1 MMDSNKKIN
10 YESAQKVKDYLKN
23 GNAGKLY
30 TFTNFFIKNG
40 YIKSESELE
49 HRGGNV
55 FTHCPFH
62 YDKTPSFSFSEK
74 RGICNCFSCG
84 FGGTYI
90 DLVLKYENDVNGRNL
105 SYYGLLDDFLKND
118 SIMQATL
125 GFSTV
130 YTTYNIFKDGFEFKP
145 FKPKRLKESYVPSH
159 YLELANK
166 IKRDGRPKEDIFEF
180 ILSMQANVPARTIY
194 YQLYGI
200 EDKGIA
206 SFKSN
211 PSEITTRDEDGSF
224 STVTSPQ
231 DGSDSFSQS
240 EILDGRGVSLDQGST
255 ATVSAE
261 SGLSSDHVSVLAK
274 QPQYTSKRLKNLYKK
289 RNNSIQDYLHK
300 LTKFITNYCVE
311 NEINTVII
319 GDLTGIKNR
328 ITNRDKKY
336 NQKLHELPY
345 EKIRILLE
353 YKLAC
358 KGINFVL
365 QNECYTSQCAPNTPS
380 VERKYANKLNRVQR
394 GLYVSEGNIYNADAV
409 GAYNILRKYCD
420 EHGIKK
426 TFSIKGLTSVKV
438 FKIKR

>member
-1 MMDSNKKIN
+1 MDSNKKIN

-200 EDKGIA
+200 EGKGTA
-206 SFKSN
+206 
-211 PSEITTRDEDGSF
+211 SF

-240 EILDGRGVSLDQGST
+240 EILDGRGVSLDQRNT
-255 ATVSAE
+255 VTVSTE
-261 SGLSSDHVSVLAK
+261 SRYGPVTSSQENSSTIEANSKSIEEANSKSVK
-274 QPQYTSKRLKNLYKK
+274 GTGNEVKVYDFSK
-289 RNNSIQDYLHK
+289 
-300 LTKFITNYCVE
+300 
-311 NEINTVII
+311 
-319 GDLTGIKNR
+319 
-328 ITNRDKKY
+328 
-336 NQKLHELPY
+336 
-345 EKIRILLE
+345 LLE
-353 YKLAC
+353 
-358 KGINFVL
+358 N
-365 QNECYTSQCAPNTPS
+365 
-380 VERKYANKLNRVQR
+380 
-394 GLYVSEGNIYNADAV
+394 
-409 GAYNILRKYCD
+409 
-420 EHGIKK
+420 
-426 TFSIKGLTSVKV
+426 
-438 FKIKR
+438 

>member
-194 YQLYGI
+194 YQLYGGQ
-200 EDKGIA
+200 DVDHV
-206 SFKSN
+206 
-211 PSEITTRDEDGSF
+211 TTGNIDDDRSF

-240 EILDGRGVSLDQGST
+240 EILDCRGVSLDQRNT
-255 ATVSAE
+255 VTVSTE
-261 SGLSSDHVSVLAK
+261 SRFSPVTSSQENSSIIEANSKSIEEANSKSVK
-274 QPQYTSKRLKNLYKK
+274 DTGSEVKVYDFSK
-289 RNNSIQDYLHK
+289 
-300 LTKFITNYCVE
+300 
-311 NEINTVII
+311 
-319 GDLTGIKNR
+319 
-328 ITNRDKKY
+328 
-336 NQKLHELPY
+336 
-345 EKIRILLE
+345 LLE
-353 YKLAC
+353 
-358 KGINFVL
+358 N
-365 QNECYTSQCAPNTPS
+365 
-380 VERKYANKLNRVQR
+380 
-394 GLYVSEGNIYNADAV
+394 
-409 GAYNILRKYCD
+409 
-420 EHGIKK
+420 
-426 TFSIKGLTSVKV
+426 
-438 FKIKR
+438 

>member
-90 DLVLKYENDVNGRNL
+90 DLVLKYENDVNGRKL

-130 YTTYNIFKDGFEFKP
+130 YTTYNVFKDGFEFKP

-194 YQLYGI
+194 YQLYGGQ
-200 EDKGIA
+200 DVDHV
-206 SFKSN
+206 
-211 PSEITTRDEDGSF
+211 TTGNIDEDRC
-224 STVTSPQ
+224 
-231 DGSDSFSQS
+231 FSQS
-240 EILDGRGVSLDQGST
+240 EILDGRGVSLDQRNT
-255 ATVSAE
+255 VTVSTESRYSSVTSSQENSSAIEANRKSAE
-261 SGLSSDHVSVLAK
+261 EAN
-274 QPQYTSKRLKNLYKK
+274 SK
-289 RNNSIQDYLHK
+289 SIED
-300 LTKFITNYCVE
+300 
-311 NEINTVII
+311 
-319 GDLTGIKNR
+319 TGSEVKMY
-328 ITNRDKKY
+328 DFSK
-336 NQKLHELPY
+336 
-345 EKIRILLE
+345 LLE
-353 YKLAC
+353 
-358 KGINFVL
+358 N
-365 QNECYTSQCAPNTPS
+365 
-380 VERKYANKLNRVQR
+380 
-394 GLYVSEGNIYNADAV
+394 
-409 GAYNILRKYCD
+409 
-420 EHGIKK
+420 
-426 TFSIKGLTSVKV
+426 
-438 FKIKR
+438 

>member
-166 IKRDGRPKEDIFEF
+166 IKRDRRPKEDIFEF

-240 EILDGRGVSLDQGST
+240 EILDGRGVSLDQRNT
-255 ATVSAE
+255 VTVSTE
-261 SGLSSDHVSVLAK
+261 SRFSPVTSSQENSSAIESNSKSIEEANSKSVK
-274 QPQYTSKRLKNLYKK
+274 DTGSEVKVYDFSK
-289 RNNSIQDYLHK
+289 
-300 LTKFITNYCVE
+300 
-311 NEINTVII
+311 
-319 GDLTGIKNR
+319 
-328 ITNRDKKY
+328 
-336 NQKLHELPY
+336 
-345 EKIRILLE
+345 LLE
-353 YKLAC
+353 
-358 KGINFVL
+358 N
-365 QNECYTSQCAPNTPS
+365 
-380 VERKYANKLNRVQR
+380 
-394 GLYVSEGNIYNADAV
+394 
-409 GAYNILRKYCD
+409 
-420 EHGIKK
+420 
-426 TFSIKGLTSVKV
+426 
-438 FKIKR
+438 

>member
-1 MMDSNKKIN
+1 MDSNKKIN

-40 YIKSESELE
+40 YIKSDSELE
-49 HRGGNV
+49 YRGGNV

-118 SIMQATL
+118 SIMQAAL
-125 GFSTV
+125 GLSTV
-130 YTTYNIFKDGFEFKP
+130 YTTYNVFKDGFEFKP

-166 IKRDGRPKEDIFEF
+166 IKRDRRPKEDIFEF

-206 SFKSN
+206 SFKSATSAN
-211 PSEITTRDEDGSF
+211 TTETRCFNKDNS
-224 STVTSPQ
+224 
-231 DGSDSFSQS
+231 SQENS
-240 EILDGRGVSLDQGST
+240 
-255 ATVSAE
+255 SAIE
-261 SGLSSDHVSVLAK
+261 AN
-274 QPQYTSKRLKNLYKK
+274 SK
-289 RNNSIQDYLHK
+289 S
-300 LTKFITNYCVE
+300 VE
-311 NEINTVII
+311 NINKEDKIYDFSALL
-319 GDLTGIKNR
+319 GD
-328 ITNRDKKY
+328 
-336 NQKLHELPY
+336 
-345 EKIRILLE
+345 
-353 YKLAC
+353 
-358 KGINFVL
+358 V
-365 QNECYTSQCAPNTPS
+365 
-380 VERKYANKLNRVQR
+380 
-394 GLYVSEGNIYNADAV
+394 
-409 GAYNILRKYCD
+409 
-420 EHGIKK
+420 
-426 TFSIKGLTSVKV
+426 
-438 FKIKR
+438 

>member
-206 SFKSN
+206 SS
-211 PSEITTRDEDGSF
+211 

-240 EILDGRGVSLDQGST
+240 EILDGRGVPLDQRNT
-255 ATVSAE
+255 VTVSTE
-261 SGLSSDHVSVLAK
+261 SRYSPVTSSQENSSTIEANSKSVK
-274 QPQYTSKRLKNLYKK
+274 DTGNEVKVYDFSK
-289 RNNSIQDYLHK
+289 
-300 LTKFITNYCVE
+300 
-311 NEINTVII
+311 
-319 GDLTGIKNR
+319 
-328 ITNRDKKY
+328 
-336 NQKLHELPY
+336 
-345 EKIRILLE
+345 LLE
-353 YKLAC
+353 
-358 KGINFVL
+358 N
-365 QNECYTSQCAPNTPS
+365 
-380 VERKYANKLNRVQR
+380 
-394 GLYVSEGNIYNADAV
+394 
-409 GAYNILRKYCD
+409 
-420 EHGIKK
+420 
-426 TFSIKGLTSVKV
+426 
-438 FKIKR
+438 

>member
-200 EDKGIA
+200 EYKGIA
-206 SFKSN
+206 
-211 PSEITTRDEDGSF
+211 SF
-224 STVTSPQ
+224 STVTSSQ

-240 EILDGRGVSLDQGST
+240 EILDGRGVSLDQRNT
-255 ATVSAE
+255 VTVSTE
-261 SGLSSDHVSVLAK
+261 SSFSTVTSSQENLSAIEANSKSVK
-274 QPQYTSKRLKNLYKK
+274 DTGSEVKVYDFSK
-289 RNNSIQDYLHK
+289 
-300 LTKFITNYCVE
+300 
-311 NEINTVII
+311 
-319 GDLTGIKNR
+319 
-328 ITNRDKKY
+328 
-336 NQKLHELPY
+336 
-345 EKIRILLE
+345 LLE
-353 YKLAC
+353 
-358 KGINFVL
+358 N
-365 QNECYTSQCAPNTPS
+365 
-380 VERKYANKLNRVQR
+380 
-394 GLYVSEGNIYNADAV
+394 
-409 GAYNILRKYCD
+409 
-420 EHGIKK
+420 
-426 TFSIKGLTSVKV
+426 
-438 FKIKR
+438 

>member
-1 MMDSNKKIN
+1 MDSNKKIN

-194 YQLYGI
+194 YQLYGGQ
-200 EDKGIA
+200 DVDHV
-206 SFKSN
+206 
-211 PSEITTRDEDGSF
+211 TTGNIDDDDRSF
-224 STVTSPQ
+224 SPVTSSQ
-231 DGSDSFSQS
+231 ENSSAIESNSKNIEEANSKSVKDTGSEVKVYDFS
-240 EILDGRGVSLDQGST
+240 
-255 ATVSAE
+255 
-261 SGLSSDHVSVLAK
+261 K
-274 QPQYTSKRLKNLYKK
+274 
-289 RNNSIQDYLHK
+289 
-300 LTKFITNYCVE
+300 
-311 NEINTVII
+311 
-319 GDLTGIKNR
+319 
-328 ITNRDKKY
+328 
-336 NQKLHELPY
+336 
-345 EKIRILLE
+345 LLE
-353 YKLAC
+353 
-358 KGINFVL
+358 N
-365 QNECYTSQCAPNTPS
+365 
-380 VERKYANKLNRVQR
+380 
-394 GLYVSEGNIYNADAV
+394 
-409 GAYNILRKYCD
+409 
-420 EHGIKK
+420 
-426 TFSIKGLTSVKV
+426 
-438 FKIKR
+438 